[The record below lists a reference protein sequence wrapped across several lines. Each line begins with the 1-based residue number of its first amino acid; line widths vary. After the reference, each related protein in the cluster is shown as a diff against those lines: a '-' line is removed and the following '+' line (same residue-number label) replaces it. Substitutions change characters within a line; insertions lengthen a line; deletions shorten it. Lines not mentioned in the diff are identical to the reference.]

1 MDVVITGCGS
11 STYDAQKV
19 LEELKP
25 DMRFY
30 DLYKLLRD
38 FPQVAFENL
47 SPQEAEAN
55 KAKLESAGCTVELR
69 PHNS

>member
-1 MDVVITGCGS
+1 M
-11 STYDAQKV
+11 

-38 FPQVAFENL
+38 FPQVACENL
-47 SPQEAEAN
+47 PPQEAGTN
-55 KAKLESAGCTVELR
+55 KAKLEAAGCTVELR
-69 PHNS
+69 PHDS

>member
-1 MDVVITGCGS
+1 M
-11 STYDAQKV
+11 K
-19 LEELKP
+19 
-25 DMRFY
+25 FY

-47 SPQEAEAN
+47 SPQEAETN
-55 KAKLESAGCTVELR
+55 KAKLEAAGCTVELR